1 MTNPIKID
9 CKNLRLERQ
18 RENNNLMFRALI
30 TQDADLVKHHC
41 NINELNRVLAE
52 LNEILILKFSLED
65 LLHKCEEDHIYAKT
79 LAGRISK
86 MTSRQATKDEAYI
99 LSKCNETLSQVGI
112 EVENLTTTALR
123 PTKDGRL
130 LDNNEYKKSGLKKSD
145 CLKSIDA
152 HISGKIHGL
161 VFAKVAFGSGG
172 HQDNVFAEA
181 HEFGEWAQKYGNKNR
196 LFVILIDTDLTTQ
209 FEELRD
215 KFGGSNILV
224 CNHYEF
230 QRRLLNWAAQ
240 RTPSGGNSV
249 SGGTTSNS

>member
-112 EVENLTTTALR
+112 EVENLPTTAFR

-130 LDNNEYKKSGLKKSD
+130 LNNKEYKKSGLKKND
-145 CLKSIDA
+145 CLKSFDA
-152 HISGKIHGL
+152 RISGLLKGW
-161 VFAKVAFGSGG
+161 VFAKVAYGSGG